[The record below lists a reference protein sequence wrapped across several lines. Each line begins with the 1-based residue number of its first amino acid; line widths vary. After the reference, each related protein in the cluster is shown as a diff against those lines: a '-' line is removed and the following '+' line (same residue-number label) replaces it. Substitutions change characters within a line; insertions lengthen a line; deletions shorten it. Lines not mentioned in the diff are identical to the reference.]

1 MSQNSYIT
9 THQAECMDCYRCLR
23 NCPVK
28 SIGFVTGQAK
38 VEPDRCIL
46 CGRCVVECPQ
56 KAKVYR
62 NETDKV
68 RSLLM
73 ARIR

>member
-1 MSQNSYIT
+1 MNSSFIT

-38 VEPDRCIL
+38 VEQDL
-46 CGRCVVECPQ
+46 
-56 KAKVYR
+56 
-62 NETDKV
+62 
-68 RSLLM
+68 SL
-73 ARIR
+73 IHI